1 MRPFPFQI
9 RHYPRRLRKSA
20 EGLPDARSILHAQS
34 TRLDGV
40 ARANAQTE
48 GIHAEPTQIG
58 DYKADRRYGSVARPG
73 FREGG
78 RGVFEHIGHEI
89 GTKHFLETAI
99 QSGDPYAGLRSGMLY
114 RANFAPADEDFYGA
128 SGTASQVGYPAFAN
142 VLGAFG
148 EHDPI
153 HQNGKMVGRDSMYGG
168 LGVTPKWSGRAH
180 VDAGEQNQFA
190 QQYGDNFDPYGP
202 EASAAFPRPRTDLFE
217 AWLRHIPAMQRNMD
231 FSGGR
236 HVYMGSIIPF
246 PNGQTHSDPAWFTS
260 RNLGTSMY
268 VSDRPHIAAGYAGLM
283 SDAPDAV
290 APGKM
295 YQYTMSNDTKIFDPT
310 ETFAHDHPLVHYLD
324 NYLKEFKQ
332 AVGLGHLGMHNPM
345 SPQVLASQGK
355 SHVSGQELLY
365 NFNQSVN
372 ALYAGARSP
381 ESVARLVQ
389 AAAGVESPAQRRI
402 KLREKQREWLNS
414 GYSVLGP
421 EYREKGYSE
430 LTDENGYFDHDGD
443 AYDGMMPDPM
453 GSGDRDTSGH
463 LRTTKSPDAR
473 RKEEAGETVFP
484 HLAYIPARSLI
495 PTKEYFSRMMSLL
508 DSPAAKRG
516 AILPIDFDY
525 TDLRHR
531 SEDKQ
536 GDHPYGFHKHLFS
549 SNQAQNPNP
558 RADVVDTEN
567 FWNDESAKEQDRGF
581 LADEFRQNQAEALAS
596 GKAARNPTLGT
607 SQEWEVAPN
616 PRDFLNWSREL
627 RSGTAGNSIFSAALM
642 GFGYDGQAANV
653 SDYAMVPSG
662 NQFET
667 SIFPSSMHKL
677 RFEGDVSGRP
687 FEVFRPDDFSPE
699 TLKKLAET
707 VIPEEAD
714 DGVRVHSSGSINPT
728 VFRALLIQ
736 LGQNRLQSAQGAVT
750 PIRLGRS
757 SATSDWWQTRND
769 WEIHQGGGTLRNLL
783 WRLRGEDSRTNR
795 PQSPRLDLTDPNHI
809 QQLLDFS
816 GSSYNQRWLKWAREN
831 VGASIHDPSNPFP
844 GYAPSGGAE
853 YDTTPEY
860 EEWYRNNP
868 GRNIYENPFLG
879 PGTVSSSVK
888 YHEPRGQT
896 HADGLALLGLLQR
909 LNPNSSVPLQ
919 GALRDKAIGAFLRR
933 VRQHRDYQRRVPVTG
948 GDMLPISKALVF
960 RQLRRL

>member
-48 GIHAEPTQIG
+48 GIHAEPTQVA
-58 DYKADRRYGSVARPG
+58 DYKANSKYGSVARPG
-73 FREGG
+73 FRTGDK
-78 RGVFEHIGHEI
+78 GVFEHIGHEI

-114 RANFAPADEDFYGA
+114 RANFAPATKDFYGA
-128 SGTASQVGYPAFAN
+128 SGTTSQVGYPAFAN
-142 VLGAFG
+142 VLDAFG

-153 HQNGKMVGRDSMYGG
+153 HQDGKVVGRDRVYGG
-168 LGVTPKWSGRAH
+168 LGVTPKWSGRGY
-180 VDAGEQNQFA
+180 VDAGAQNQLA
-190 QQYGDNFDPYGP
+190 QHYGDGFDPYSP
-202 EASAAFPRPRTDLFE
+202 EASAAFQRPRTDLFE

-236 HVYMGSIIPF
+236 HVYMGSIIPL

-260 RNLGTSMY
+260 RNLGAAMY

-332 AVGLGHLGMHNPM
+332 AVGLGHLEMHNPM

-381 ESVARLVQ
+381 ESVSRLVQ
-389 AAAGVESPAQRRI
+389 AAAGIESPAQRRA

-414 GYSVLGP
+414 GYGVLGP
-421 EYREKGYSE
+421 NYREKGYSD

-453 GSGDRDTSGH
+453 GSGDRNTSGH
-463 LRTTKSPDAR
+463 FKVIKSPDTLLR
-473 RKEEAGETVFP
+473 EEAGETVHP
-484 HLAYIPARSLI
+484 SQTHVAARSLI
-495 PTKEYFSRMMSLL
+495 PTREYFDRMMALL
-508 DSPAAKRG
+508 DSPAARRG
-516 AILPIDFDY
+516 DILPIDFDY
-525 TDLRHR
+525 TRQVHNLEDGQR
-531 SEDKQ
+531 S
-536 GDHPYGFHKHLFS
+536 HPYAFHKHLFS
-549 SNQAQNPNP
+549 SDFAEDPNP
-558 RADVVDTEN
+558 RADIVDTGD
-567 FWNDESAKEQDRGF
+567 FWNDESAKEQDRRF
-581 LADEFRQNQAEALAS
+581 LAAQFRQNQAEALAS
-596 GKAARNPTLGT
+596 GKAARNPSLGT
-607 SQEWEVAPN
+607 IEEQDVVPK
-616 PRDFLNWSREL
+616 PTDDLNWSREL
-627 RSGTAGNSIFSAALM
+627 RSGTAGHSIFSAALM

-653 SDYAMVPSG
+653 SDYASVPSG

-687 FEVFRPDDFSPE
+687 FEVFRPDDFNPE

-707 VIPEEAD
+707 VIPEEED
-714 DGVRVHSSGSINPT
+714 DAMRVHSSGSINPT

-736 LGQNRLQSAQGAVT
+736 LGKQRLHGAT
-750 PIRLGRS
+750 PINLGLPSTRG
-757 SATSDWWQTRND
+757 DWWNTRED
-769 WEIHQGGGTLRNLL
+769 WDTQSEGGGTLRNLL
-783 WRLRGEDSRTNR
+783 WRIQGEDSRKGI
-795 PQSPRLDLTDPNHI
+795 PLSPRLDLTDPNHI
-809 QQLLDFS
+809 QHLLDFS
-816 GSSYNQRWLKWAREN
+816 GSSYNERWHKWAREN
-831 VGASIHDPSNPFP
+831 AGASIHDPSSPFP
-844 GYAPSGGAE
+844 GYAPSYATE
-853 YDTTPEY
+853 YHATPKAK
-860 EEWYRNNP
+860 EWYENNP
-868 GRNIYENPFLG
+868 GGNYEQNPFVEKRVISNIEESRPIL
-879 PGTVSSSVK
+879 TAQ
-888 YHEPRGQT
+888 R
-896 HADGLALLGLLQR
+896 HANGLALLGLIQR
-909 LNPNSSVPLQ
+909 LNPHSEVPLQ
-919 GALRDKAIGAFLRR
+919 GPLRDKVISAFLRR
-933 VRQHRDYQRRVPVTG
+933 LRQHRQYQRRVPVTG